1 MTDTESVFLTPLLD
15 MRLCSGLF
23 TCDLACEVGEV
34 AFLCF
39 VVIECVEH
47 VRDVLG
53 EDGGCEVE

>member
-34 AFLCF
+34 AFFGF
-39 VVIECVEH
+39 VVV
-47 VRDVLG
+47 
-53 EDGGCEVE
+53 